1 MGNSSLV
8 TYTKLSPHY
17 DSRDGKK
24 ITNITIHHMAAN
36 LTVQQC
42 GEIFQTREASSNYG
56 IDGRGQVGLYVDEK
70 NASWANGN
78 LDSNQRSI
86 TIELANDGGAPNW
99 HVSDT
104 AINKCIDLCVDIC
117 KRNGIDK
124 IKFTGNKKGNL
135 TMHKYYMATACP
147 GPYLESK
154 FPYIAN
160 EINKRLVNGW
170 IKEGDNWYYFENGA
184 KLRNAWR
191 QDSTKKWFYLGSDGV
206 MVRDKWIYWRDHWYY
221 LGSDGAM
228 YANEWAKDSKGWAY
242 LGADGKQVKNAWI
255 RYKNNFYYIKPDGYM
270 CTGEYTAP
278 CKFDAGGKLE
288 ATL

>member
-1 MGNSSLV
+1 MSNSPLV

-36 LTVQQC
+36 ITVQQC

-86 TIELANDGGAPNW
+86 TIELANDGAAPNW

-117 KRNGIDK
+117 KRNGISK
-124 IKFTGNKKGNL
+124 INFTGNKKGNL
-135 TMHKYYMATACP
+135 TMHKYYMATSCP

-160 EINKRLVNGW
+160 EINKKLIGGW
-170 IKEGDNWYYFENGA
+170 IKDGNNWYYFENGA
-184 KLRNAWR
+184 KVRNEWR
-191 QDSTKKWFYLGSDGV
+191 QDSTKKWFYLGADGV
-206 MVRDKWIYWRDHWYY
+206 MVKNKWVYWRDHWYY
-221 LGSDGAM
+221 LGDDGAM
-228 YANEWAKDSKGWAY
+228 YANEWAKDSKGWCY
-242 LGADGKQVKNAWI
+242 LDADGKQAKNAWI

-270 CTGEYTAP
+270 CTGDYTAP

-288 ATL
+288 ATI